1 MKNLNF
7 LHICHDDKFI
17 DFFISDFD
25 SKFANNTYFIYREK
39 GIKSLTH
46 IKYDKVISEEKESEN
61 FNNIFKSIN
70 NYDAIFLHYITPMIC
85 LKLNENLK
93 NKKIKIFVMFWGGE
107 IFDLPG
113 VIEDY
118 LGNESKLINKKLCPK
133 KKLNFAFKPR
143 NLILEIKHFYKD
155 KFVLKEIRKTYKRAN
170 YFCHFLNEDFK
181 QISKLFPNKAK
192 FIDFNYGNVESF
204 VGGNIDPSFN
214 HNSSDIL
221 IGNSGSITN
230 NHIEIFNIL
239 NEIEIGKRKLFT
251 PLSYSI
257 YPSAKYLELVL
268 EKGEKLFDENF
279 KPILNFLEKDEYN
292 KIYNSVEYVF
302 MNHFRSQAMGNIYIA
317 LYTGKKLFMSKKST
331 IFQQLNNY
339 GCLLFAIE
347 DIPKNK
353 IDVFKKL
360 SIEEKKRNRSI
371 ILKYF
376 GKKKINEKYTKLCNE
391 LKKKQ
396 VI

>member
-7 LHICHDDKFI
+7 LHISHDDKFI

-39 GIKSLTH
+39 VIKSLTH
-46 IKYDKVISEEKESEN
+46 VKYDRVISEEKESEN

-70 NYDAIFLHYITPMIC
+70 NYDAIFLHYITPMIS

-107 IFDLPG
+107 IFDIPG
-113 VIEDY
+113 IIEQY
-118 LGNESKLINKKLCPK
+118 LGEKSIIIY
-133 KKLNFAFKPR
+133 KKLNPKNNFKIAYRPK
-143 NLILEIKHFYKD
+143 NLILEYKKYYRD
-155 KFVLKEIRKTYKRAN
+155 KFVIKELKKTYKRAN
-170 YFCHFLNEDFK
+170 YFCHFIKKDFDIIRQK
-181 QISKLFPNKAK
+181 FPTKAK
-192 FIDFNYGNVESF
+192 FIDFNYGNVETIIS
-204 VGGNIDPSFN
+204 GNKNDSFN
-214 HNSSDIL
+214 INSCDIM

-230 NHIEIFNIL
+230 NHMEIFNIL
-239 NEIEIGKRKLFT
+239 NKIEIGKRKLFT

-257 YPSAKYLELVL
+257 YPSVKYLELVI
-268 EKGEKLFDENF
+268 EKGEKLFDKNF
-279 KPILNFLEKDEYN
+279 KPILNFLDKDEYN

-339 GCLLFAIE
+339 GCLVFAIE
-347 DIPKNK
+347 DILKNK

-360 SIEEKKRNRSI
+360 SNEEKKRNRLI

-376 GKKKINEKYTKLCNE
+376 GKKKINEKYTKLFNE
-391 LKKKQ
+391 LIKK
-396 VI
+396 